1 MLLSLMLA
9 YVTVGPLS
17 ALVLRNMMAVISHA
31 RLRHAAKNANIF
43 LDQLYTPTLHPER
56 LSLHTVT
63 RGLPQDGV
71 GSVTAPAVAGIVRCS
86 AGDVRTESRV
96 QHC

>member
-17 ALVLRNMMAVISHA
+17 ALVLRNMMAVINHA
-31 RLRHAAKNANIF
+31 RLRHAAKNTNIF
-43 LDQLYTPTLHPER
+43 LDQLYTPNPSPSALQSAYCDAWC
-56 LSLHTVT
+56 LKD
-63 RGLPQDGV
+63 GL
-71 GSVTAPAVAGIVRCS
+71 GSVAAQAVAGDLRDC
-86 AGDVRTESRV
+86 AGDVRAEGRV